1 MLCCSE
7 VVHPG
12 VSVTEVTAAAAVVVN
27 VTDSFINVSV
37 PPRLNYGT

>member
-7 VVHPG
+7 VVHP